1 MSVAFDE
8 SVAVVSIGGRAL
20 RVGPL
25 RVRHLAAL
33 ERWLLA
39 ARVDPLPRLPAVLG
53 GLDVRQQEALLGH
66 VYDALSRPA
75 RLTEGELAAYL
86 ETPEGLGEALWHSA
100 HEAEPALEREDFW
113 VWWEDQPADSFDA
126 LRRQAFAALRIPW
139 GNGAGQAQLSPTT
152 DSPTSGRRRS
162 AN

>member
-1 MSVAFDE
+1 MSVALDE
-8 SVAVVSIGGRAL
+8 SVAVVACGGRAL

-33 ERWLLA
+33 ERRLLA
-39 ARVDPLPRLPAVLG
+39 ARVDPLPQLPAALAV
-53 GLDVRQQEALLGH
+53 LDVRQQEALLGH

-75 RLTEGELAAYL
+75 RLAEGELAAYL

-100 HEAEPALEREDFW
+100 HDADPALERDEFLT
-113 VWWEDQPADSFDA
+113 WWEDQPADSFDE
-126 LRRQAFAALRIPW
+126 LRRRAFAALRIPW
-139 GNGAGQAQLSPTT
+139 GNGAGQAQSATT
-152 DSPTSGRRRS
+152 DSPTLGRRRS